1 MENKELLEVLS
12 ELNGIICKQ
21 THVLA
26 DAANGLE
33 GLGHA
38 KHMMYS
44 KRNVKDALSLL
55 LHMATANGVR
65 NGTLTVGNICKY
77 QDAVVN
83 AVSELAGEK
92 EL

>member
-44 KRNVKDALSLL
+44 KCNVKDALRIL
-55 LHMATANGVR
+55 LHIATANGVR
-65 NGTLTVGNICKY
+65 NGTLTVGNIYQY
-77 QDAVVN
+77 QDRVVN
-83 AVSELAGEK
+83 AVAVLSGEK
-92 EL
+92 DL